1 MATYTT
7 AALVRKTVEN
17 LDASLLDA
25 DIEAFIEEAESIL
38 DCTMENSFISTFDA
52 TKHGILRAAANK
64 WAAICAVTFNPS
76 GFESASEWYQIVD
89 VLWDQ
94 WNAKLEMLGQDTI
107 VRYLESL

>member
-17 LDASLLDA
+17 IDASLLDA
-25 DIEAFIEEAESIL
+25 DIDAFIEEAESIV
-38 DCTMENSFISTFDA
+38 DCVMGMSFITSFDA

-64 WAAICAVTFNPS
+64 WAAICCTAFNPS
-76 GFESASEWYQIVD
+76 DFESIGEWSEMVNL
-89 VLWDQ
+89 LWDQ
-94 WNAKLEMLGQDTI
+94 WGMALDYLTLDAI